1 MRGSFYL
8 VFEYLKHD
16 LQGMINMKLDF
27 SMAQIKCI
35 MLQVLH
41 GVAYLHQRHVIHR
54 DIKGA
59 NILLSS
65 KGQVKLADFG
75 LARIFYPG
83 DERVHYTNR
92 VVTLWY
98 RAPELLLG
106 ARNYNEAVDMW
117 SVGCVF
123 AELVT
128 QQVLFQGD
136 KDEKQIEL
144 IYEKCGS
151 VDSESW
157 PGVKELRAY

>member
-1 MRGSFYL
+1 M
-8 VFEYLKHD
+8 
-16 LQGMINMKLDF
+16 
-27 SMAQIKCI
+27 
-35 MLQVLH
+35 
-41 GVAYLHQRHVIHR
+41 IHR

-83 DERVHYTNR
+83 DERFHYTNR

-106 ARNYNEAVDMW
+106 ARNYGEAVDMW

-128 QQVLFQGD
+128 
-136 KDEKQIEL
+136 
-144 IYEKCGS
+144 
-151 VDSESW
+151 
-157 PGVKELRAY
+157 